1 MMDAEHIA
9 LALGGK
15 RSGRQWAC
23 RCPAHEDGSPSLIVF
38 DGRENVQVRCLA
50 GCDPRDVI
58 AVLKRRGLWNSASD
72 LVQRRRLDP
81 PNRETPGF
89 ELIDAVEAKRRADPD
104 NQPLLAP
111 LSDLAM
117 RIWKEGEDA
126 HATLAETYLHSR
138 DLVLPA
144 FRASEI
150 IRYHP
155 QCPRGKA
162 RQPALMA
169 LFRDDQTDRPKAI
182 QRIYLTPDGHK
193 DGAQMLGPVGG
204 CAMKLS
210 SRQETFYDV
219 LGFCPVLNICEGLET
234 GLALYAASHKPIWAV
249 GSAGAIQNFP
259 VMFGVGELTIWADND
274 GAGIY
279 AAESCLARWSN
290 KHRHVTINTPEDEGC
305 DFADFL
311 HG

>member
-1 MMDAEHIA
+1 MMNAEQIA

-23 RCPAHEDGSPSLIVF
+23 RCPAHEDRSPSLIVF
-38 DGRENVQVRCLA
+38 DGRESVQVRCLA

-58 AVLKRRGLWNSASD
+58 GALRRGGLWPAKPRELYYQMNSPD
-72 LVQRRRLDP
+72 
-81 PNRETPGF
+81 RETPGI
-89 ELIDAVEAKRRADPD
+89 ELVDHTEYARRMNPD

-111 LSDLAM
+111 MSDLAL
-117 RIWKEGEDA
+117 RIWKEGKDA
-126 HATLAETYLHSR
+126 HGTMAERYLHAR
-138 DLVLPA
+138 DLVLPPLH
-144 FRASEI
+144 ASEI
-150 IRYHP
+150 VRYHP
-155 QCPRGKA
+155 RCPRGKG

-169 LFRDDQTDRPKAI
+169 LFRDGQTDRPKAI
-182 QRIYLTPDGHK
+182 QRIFLTSDARK

-210 SRQETFYDV
+210 SKADTFTDA

-249 GSAGAIQNFP
+249 GSAGAIQNFT
-259 VMFGVGELTIWADND
+259 VLFGVGELVIWADND

-279 AAESCLARWSN
+279 AAESCLARWN
-290 KHRHVTINTPEDEGC
+290 AKNRHVTINTPEDEGC

-311 HG
+311 NG